1 MANTLNDVMPSIY
14 AGLDLVSR
22 ELIGAIP
29 AVQRDATMERA
40 AVNQQV
46 TVPVVPVATGGDV
59 VPGQNPPNDGDVTV
73 GSVNVEITK
82 SKYSPVRWNGE
93 EQLAIGPTG
102 QYNKILADQFAQA
115 MRWLANQVETDIIVA
130 GAKGASRAYGTASTA
145 PFGTKDDLSDFAGLN
160 QILDENGAPL
170 NDRRMIINSPARFNL
185 ESKQGIL
192 LKVNESGGDDF
203 IRRRIVG
210 QVLGFGIGVTGANVL
225 HTVGTGTGYLVNN
238 AADYAAGASTLAVDT
253 GTGTILAGDLVTVA
267 GDTNK
272 YVSSGLDGA
281 NLGLNL
287 PGLKLPAADNVA
299 LTLGGAYRVNL
310 GFTPDAIVLAA
321 RAPAAPAGGDS
332 AEDATFVID
341 PVSGIGFEVRL
352 YREYRQV
359 RYEVALAWGVGVVK
373 SAHIALLLG

>member
-1 MANTLNDVMPSIY
+1 MANTLNAVMPSIY

-46 TVPVVPVATGGDV
+46 TVPVVPAATGGDV
-59 VPGQNPPNDGDVTV
+59 TPGQTPPNDGDVTV
-73 GSVNVEITK
+73 GSVNVEISK

-93 EQLAIGPTG
+93 EQLAVGPTG

-130 GAKGASRAYGTASTA
+130 GAKGASRAYGTANTA
-145 PFGTKDDLSDFAGLN
+145 PFGTANDLSDFAGIN

-170 NDRRMIINSPARFNL
+170 NDRRLIINSPARFNL

-203 IRRRIVG
+203 LRRRIVG

-225 HTVGTGTGYLVNN
+225 HTKGTGANYLINK
-238 AADYAAGASTLAVDT
+238 AAGYDVGDSVLDVDG
-253 GTGTILAGDLVTVA
+253 GTGTILAGDVVTIA
-267 GDTNK
+267 GDSNK
-272 YVSSGLDGA
+272 YVASGLDGTE
-281 NLGLNL
+281 LVLNQ
-287 PGLKLPAADNVA
+287 PGLRLAAADNAA
-299 LTLGGAYRVNL
+299 LTVGNAYRINL

-332 AEDATFVID
+332 ADDATFVVD

-373 SAHIALLLG
+373 SSHIALLLG